1 MKAVT
6 ISLLLLAVV
15 LAACG
20 GAEKE
25 IVPNGEIVY
34 NHVNLVVDENDWF
47 GNVGSADYVFIGEVA
62 AKIRNI
68 AAEDFPQSIFSV
80 VVLENL
86 KGNLIKEIEIRL
98 NAGYRKDGTLVLN
111 ATDFSAE
118 SELPIVSEQ
127 YVFLGYAQSN
137 GDILIPEITGF
148 RRFTAGSKEEY
159 MGYIANQVESSRARE
174 KSRFEP

>member
-1 MKAVT
+1 M
-6 ISLLLLAVV
+6 
-15 LAACG
+15 
-20 GAEKE
+20 
-25 IVPNGEIVY
+25 
-34 NHVNLVVDENDWF
+34 
-47 GNVGSADYVFIGEVA
+47 
-62 AKIRNI
+62 
-68 AAEDFPQSIFSV
+68 
-80 VVLENL
+80 
-86 KGNLIKEIEIRL
+86 
-98 NAGYRKDGTLVLN
+98 LN